1 MKRLVALGLF
11 VGMLAVQG
19 CEQTLKEDVK
29 DVGQDIKNSINKA
42 TD

>member
-11 VGMLAVQG
+11 VGMLVLQG